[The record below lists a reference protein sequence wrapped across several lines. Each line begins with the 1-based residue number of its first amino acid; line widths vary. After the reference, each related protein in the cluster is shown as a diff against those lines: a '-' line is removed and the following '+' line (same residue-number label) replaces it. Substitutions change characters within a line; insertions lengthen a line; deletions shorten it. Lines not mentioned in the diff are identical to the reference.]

1 MLPPAVVATGWAWL
15 YHNPFGMLN
24 PLLVGLGL
32 LDAPKAWLAS
42 PDTALGAVIV
52 ANLWPPSSR
61 SFSSPGSGHPNALYE
76 AAGVDGAA
84 RGPGSVT

>member
-1 MLPPAVVATGWAWL
+1 MAWRLLLNQRIRGRAVFRNLALLPWMLPPAVVATGWAWL

-42 PDTALGAVIV
+42 PTRR
-52 ANLWPPSSR
+52 W
-61 SFSSPGSGHPNALYE
+61 
-76 AAGVDGAA
+76 A
-84 RGPGSVT
+84 R